1 VSLANE
7 LPVSRAATFSAWLEL
22 TKPRIVSL
30 VIFTGL
36 PALLL
41 AARGW
46 PPAPVAWGALV
57 GIALSA
63 ASAASFNHY
72 FDRDIDALMRRTRT
86 RPLPSGALPPAAAVG
101 LGVALGVLAMA
112 VLVATTNLL
121 AAGIALASI
130 VYYALVYTVWLKRR
144 TPMNIVI
151 GGGAGAS
158 APLIAWAAV
167 TGSVGLPAILLA
179 SIIFL
184 WTPPHFWALSLYRR
198 DDYERAGLPM
208 LPVTHGEGLH
218 AAADRS
224 LHGGAGRKHAGR
236 GATRGPGPAL
246 HRERRDPGRAL
257 RPRSRTPEAGA
268 ERAEGAAAVPLLDR
282 LPVRALPGD
291 ERGRARRGGPRPLVT
306 AKAPAPSEH
315 GPGRLPQKRVGAR
328 PAYRSGPK
336 W

>member
-1 VSLANE
+1 MSLANE

-36 PALLL
+36 PVLL
-41 AARGW
+41 AAHGW
-46 PPAPVAWGALV
+46 PAAPVAWGTLG

-72 FDRDIDALMRRTRT
+72 FDRDIDALMRRTRS
-86 RPLPSGALPPAAAVG
+86 RPLPSGALPPAAAVA
-101 LGVALGVLAMA
+101 LGVVLGVLAM
-112 VLVATTNLL
+112 VLLGATTNLL
-121 AAGIALASI
+121 AAGLAFASI
-130 VYYALVYTVWLKRR
+130 LYYALFYTVWLKRR

-167 TGSVGLPAILLA
+167 TDRVGVPAILLA

-208 LPVTHGEGLH
+208 LPVTHGEPETRRQILLYTIVLVASTLAVAPLAGLGPLYTAS
-218 AAADRS
+218 AAI
-224 LHGGAGRKHAGR
+224 LGV
-236 GATRGPGPAL
+236 L
-246 HRERRDPGRAL
+246 FVL
-257 RPRSRTPEAGA
+257 GA
-268 ERAEGAAAVPLLDR
+268 ERLRRVPSVPHAQQLFRYSIAYLFVLFLVMSVD
-282 LPVRALPGD
+282 ALITVA
-291 ERGRARRGGPRPLVT
+291 RAR
-306 AKAPAPSEH
+306 S
-315 GPGRLPQKRVGAR
+315 
-328 PAYRSGPK
+328 
-336 W
+336 

>member
-1 VSLANE
+1 MSLANE

-41 AARGW
+41 AAHGW
-46 PPAPVAWGALV
+46 PAAPVAWGTLG

-72 FDRDIDALMRRTRT
+72 FDRDIDALMRRTRS
-86 RPLPSGALPPAAAVG
+86 RPLPSGALPPAAAVA
-101 LGVALGVLAMA
+101 LGVVLGVLAM
-112 VLVATTNLL
+112 VLLGATTNLL
-121 AAGIALASI
+121 AAGLAFASI
-130 VYYALVYTVWLKRR
+130 LYYALFYTVWLKRR

-167 TGSVGLPAILLA
+167 TDRVGVPAILLA

-208 LPVTHGEGLH
+208 LPVTHGEPETRRQILLYTIVLVASTLAVAPLAGLGPLYTAS
-218 AAADRS
+218 AAI
-224 LHGGAGRKHAGR
+224 LGV
-236 GATRGPGPAL
+236 L
-246 HRERRDPGRAL
+246 FVL
-257 RPRSRTPEAGA
+257 GA
-268 ERAEGAAAVPLLDR
+268 ERLRRVPSMPHAQQLFRYSIAYLFVLFLVMSVD
-282 LPVRALPGD
+282 ALITVA
-291 ERGRARRGGPRPLVT
+291 RAR
-306 AKAPAPSEH
+306 S
-315 GPGRLPQKRVGAR
+315 
-328 PAYRSGPK
+328 
-336 W
+336 

>member
-1 VSLANE
+1 MSLADE
-7 LPVSRAATFSAWLEL
+7 LPVPRTATFGAWLEL

-30 VIFTGL
+30 VLFTGL

-41 AARGW
+41 AAHGW
-46 PPAPVAWGALV
+46 PEARVAWGALV

-86 RPLPSGALPPAAAVG
+86 RPLPSGALPPVAAVA
-101 LGVALGVLAMA
+101 LGVALGGLAMA
-112 VLVATTNLL
+112 VLVTTTNLL
-121 AAGIALASI
+121 AAALALASI
-130 VYYALVYTVWLKRR
+130 LYYALFYTVWLKRR

-167 TGSVGLPAILLA
+167 TGSVGLPAVLLA

-208 LPVTHGEGLH
+208 LPVTHGEAFTRRQILLYTLVLVASTLVVAPLAGLGPLYTVS
-218 AAADRS
+218 AAV
-224 LHGGAGRKHAGR
+224 LGA
-236 GATRGPGPAL
+236 L
-246 HRERRDPGRAL
+246 FVL
-257 RPRSRTPEAGA
+257 GA
-268 ERAEGAAAVPLLDR
+268 ERLRRAPSVPHAQELFRYSILYLFVLFLVMSVD
-282 LPVRALPGD
+282 ALVTVL
-291 ERGRARRGGPRPLVT
+291 RAR
-306 AKAPAPSEH
+306 A
-315 GPGRLPQKRVGAR
+315 
-328 PAYRSGPK
+328 
-336 W
+336 

>member
-1 VSLANE
+1 MSLANE
-7 LPVSRAATFSAWLEL
+7 LPLSRSATFAAWLEL

-30 VIFTGL
+30 VLFTGL

-41 AARGW
+41 AAHGW
-46 PPAPVAWGALV
+46 PEARVAWGALV

-86 RPLPSGALPPAAAVG
+86 RPLPSGALPPIAA
-101 LGVALGVLAMA
+101 VALGWGLGALAMA
-112 VLVATTNLL
+112 VLVTTTNLL
-121 AAGIALASI
+121 AAALALASI
-130 VYYALVYTVWLKRR
+130 LYYALFYTVWLKRR

-167 TGSVGLPAILLA
+167 TGSVGLPAVLLA

-208 LPVTHGEGLH
+208 LPVTHGEAFTRRQIVIYTVVLVASTLVVAPLAGLGPLYTVS
-218 AAADRS
+218 AAV
-224 LHGGAGRKHAGR
+224 LGA
-236 GATRGPGPAL
+236 L
-246 HRERRDPGRAL
+246 FIL
-257 RPRSRTPEAGA
+257 GA
-268 ERAEGAAAVPLLDR
+268 ERLRRHPSVPHAQGLFRYSILYLFVLFLVMSVD
-282 LPVRALPGD
+282 A
-291 ERGRARRGGPRPLVT
+291 LVT
-306 AKAPAPSEH
+306 AL
-315 GPGRLPQKRVGAR
+315 RAR
-328 PAYRSGPK
+328 G
-336 W
+336 

>member
-1 VSLANE
+1 MSLANE
-7 LPVSRAATFSAWLEL
+7 LPVPRTATFATWLEL

-30 VIFTGL
+30 VLFTGL

-46 PPAPVAWGALV
+46 PEPRVAWGALV

-86 RPLPSGALPPAAAVG
+86 RPLPSGALPPVAA
-101 LGVALGVLAMA
+101 VALGLALGAVAMA
-112 VLVATTNLL
+112 VLVATTNVL
-121 AAGIALASI
+121 AAGLALASI
-130 VYYALVYTVWLKRR
+130 LYYALFYTVWLKRR

-167 TGSVGLPAILLA
+167 TDRVGVPAILLA

-208 LPVTHGEGLH
+208 LPVTHGEPETRRQILLYTIVLVASTLAVAPLAGLGPLYTAS
-218 AAADRS
+218 AAI
-224 LHGGAGRKHAGR
+224 LGV
-236 GATRGPGPAL
+236 L
-246 HRERRDPGRAL
+246 FVL
-257 RPRSRTPEAGA
+257 GA
-268 ERAEGAAAVPLLDR
+268 ERLRRVPSVPHAQQLFRYSIAYLFVLFLVMSVD
-282 LPVRALPGD
+282 ALITVA
-291 ERGRARRGGPRPLVT
+291 RAR
-306 AKAPAPSEH
+306 S
-315 GPGRLPQKRVGAR
+315 
-328 PAYRSGPK
+328 
-336 W
+336 

>member
-1 VSLANE
+1 MSLANE
-7 LPVSRAATFSAWLEL
+7 LSVSRAARLGAWLEL

-30 VIFTGL
+30 VLFTGW

-41 AARGW
+41 AAHGW
-46 PPAPVAWGALV
+46 PEARVTWGALV

-86 RPLPSGALPPAAAVG
+86 RPLPSGALPPVAA
-101 LGVALGVLAMA
+101 VALGLVLGALAMV
-112 VLVATTNLL
+112 VLVAATNLL

-130 VYYALVYTVWLKRR
+130 LYYALFYTVWLKRR

-167 TGSVGLPAILLA
+167 TGRVELPAILLA

-208 LPVTHGEGLH
+208 LPVTHGEAETRRQILLYTIVLVASTLAVAPLSGLGPLYAVS
-218 AAADRS
+218 AAA
-224 LHGGAGRKHAGR
+224 LGAIFVY
-236 GATRGPGPAL
+236 
-246 HRERRDPGRAL
+246 
-257 RPRSRTPEAGA
+257 GA
-268 ERAEGAAAVPLLDR
+268 ERLRRAPSVPHAQQLFRYSIAYLFVLFLMMGADALATVTRAAAR
-282 LPVRALPGD
+282 
-291 ERGRARRGGPRPLVT
+291 
-306 AKAPAPSEH
+306 
-315 GPGRLPQKRVGAR
+315 
-328 PAYRSGPK
+328 
-336 W
+336 

>member
-1 VSLANE
+1 MSLANE
-7 LPVSRAATFSAWLEL
+7 LPVPRTATFATWLEL

-30 VIFTGL
+30 VLFTGL

-46 PPAPVAWGALV
+46 PEPRVAWGALV

-86 RPLPSGALPPAAAVG
+86 RPLPSGALPPVAA
-101 LGVALGVLAMA
+101 VALGLALGAMAMA
-112 VLVATTNLL
+112 VLVATTNVL
-121 AAGIALASI
+121 AAGLALASI
-130 VYYALVYTVWLKRR
+130 LYYALFYTVWLKRR

-167 TGSVGLPAILLA
+167 TGNVGLPAILLA

-208 LPVTHGEGLH
+208 LPVTHGEAFTRRQILLYTLVLVASTLVVAPLAGLGPLYTVS
-218 AAADRS
+218 AAV
-224 LHGGAGRKHAGR
+224 LGA
-236 GATRGPGPAL
+236 L
-246 HRERRDPGRAL
+246 FVL
-257 RPRSRTPEAGA
+257 GA
-268 ERAEGAAAVPLLDR
+268 ERLRRAPSVPHAQELFRYSILYLFVLFLVMSVD
-282 LPVRALPGD
+282 ALVTVL
-291 ERGRARRGGPRPLVT
+291 RAR
-306 AKAPAPSEH
+306 A
-315 GPGRLPQKRVGAR
+315 
-328 PAYRSGPK
+328 
-336 W
+336 

>member
-1 VSLANE
+1 MSLANE

-41 AARGW
+41 AAHGW
-46 PPAPVAWGALV
+46 PAAPVAWGTLG

-72 FDRDIDALMRRTRT
+72 FDRDIDALMRRTRS
-86 RPLPSGALPPAAAVG
+86 RPLPSGALPPAAAVA
-101 LGVALGVLAMA
+101 LGVVLGVLAM
-112 VLVATTNLL
+112 VLLGATTNLL
-121 AAGIALASI
+121 AAGLAFASI
-130 VYYALVYTVWLKRR
+130 LYYALFYTVWLKRR

-167 TGSVGLPAILLA
+167 TDRVGVPAILLA

-208 LPVTHGEGLH
+208 LPVTHGEPETRRQILLYTIVLVASTLAVAPLAGLGPLYTAS
-218 AAADRS
+218 AAI
-224 LHGGAGRKHAGR
+224 LGV
-236 GATRGPGPAL
+236 L
-246 HRERRDPGRAL
+246 FVL
-257 RPRSRTPEAGA
+257 GA
-268 ERAEGAAAVPLLDR
+268 ERLRRVPSVPHAQQLFRYSIAYLFVLFLVMSVD
-282 LPVRALPGD
+282 ALITVA
-291 ERGRARRGGPRPLVT
+291 RAR
-306 AKAPAPSEH
+306 S
-315 GPGRLPQKRVGAR
+315 
-328 PAYRSGPK
+328 
-336 W
+336 

>member
-1 VSLANE
+1 MSLANE
-7 LPVSRAATFSAWLEL
+7 LPVPRTATFAAWLEL

-30 VIFTGL
+30 VLFTGL

-46 PPAPVAWGALV
+46 PEPRVAWGALV

-86 RPLPSGALPPAAAVG
+86 RPLPSGALPPVAA
-101 LGVALGVLAMA
+101 VALGLALGAMAMA
-112 VLVATTNLL
+112 VLVATTNVL
-121 AAGIALASI
+121 AAGLALASI
-130 VYYALVYTVWLKRR
+130 LYYALFYTVWLKRR

-167 TGSVGLPAILLA
+167 TGNVGLPAILLA

-208 LPVTHGEGLH
+208 LPVTHGEPETRR
-218 AAADRS
+218 RS
-224 LHGGAGRKHAGR
+224 CSTPSSSWGARCGGAAR
-236 GATRGPGPAL
+236 GSGPAL
-246 HRERRDPGRAL
+246 YGERRGAGRAL
-257 RPRSRTPEAGA
+257 RPRSRTVAAEAQRA
-268 ERAEGAAAVPLLDR
+268 ERAGALPLLDP
-282 LPVRALPGD
+282 LPVRAVPGD
-291 ERGRARRGGPRPLVT
+291 ERGRARHRAPRQ
-306 AKAPAPSEH
+306 A
-315 GPGRLPQKRVGAR
+315 
-328 PAYRSGPK
+328 
-336 W
+336 